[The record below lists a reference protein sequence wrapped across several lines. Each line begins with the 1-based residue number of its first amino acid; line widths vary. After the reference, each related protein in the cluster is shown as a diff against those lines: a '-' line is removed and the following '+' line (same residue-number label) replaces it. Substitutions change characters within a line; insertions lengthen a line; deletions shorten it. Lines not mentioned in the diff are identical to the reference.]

1 MKAYTMCHTI
11 SLPEPMSQY
20 VEGQIA
26 SGLYG
31 NISEYIRD
39 LIRKDQEHKQVAIN
53 ELRAVLDLAE
63 ASGISCLS
71 MAEIRTQARLKVAQW

>member
-1 MKAYTMCHTI
+1 MKAYTMRHTI

-39 LIRKDQEHKQVAIN
+39 LIRKDQEHKQMAIN
-53 ELRAVLDLAE
+53 ELRAVLDHAE
-63 ASGISCLS
+63 SSGISRLS
-71 MAEIRTQARLKVAQW
+71 MAEIRTKARLKVAQ